1 MFYDLMREFWVKIL
15 TLKDL
20 YTDYL
25 TTISAVMIVFFL
37 LTLFIGL
44 FCRAKFG
51 HILTIVLITFSI
63 FFVTDHYFDR
73 KTESE
78 ITIHE
83 SITTGG
89 ESAEEGA

>member
-1 MFYDLMREFWVKIL
+1 MFYDLMQEFWRSLL
-15 TLKDL
+15 TLPDL
-20 YTDYL
+20 HTDYL
-25 TTISAVMIVFFL
+25 TTISSVMLVFVL
-37 LTLFIGL
+37 LTLFLGL
-44 FCRAKFG
+44 FCRAK
-51 HILTIVLITFSI
+51 LAPVLSIVLVTLSI

-78 ITIHE
+78 IDIQE

>member
-1 MFYDLMREFWVKIL
+1 MFYDLMQEFWRSLL
-15 TLKDL
+15 TLPDL
-20 YTDYL
+20 HTDYL
-25 TTISAVMIVFFL
+25 TTISAVMLVFVL
-37 LTLFIGL
+37 LTLFLGL
-44 FCRAKFG
+44 FCRAN
-51 HILTIVLITFSI
+51 LAPVLSIVLVTLSI

-78 ITIHE
+78 IAIQE